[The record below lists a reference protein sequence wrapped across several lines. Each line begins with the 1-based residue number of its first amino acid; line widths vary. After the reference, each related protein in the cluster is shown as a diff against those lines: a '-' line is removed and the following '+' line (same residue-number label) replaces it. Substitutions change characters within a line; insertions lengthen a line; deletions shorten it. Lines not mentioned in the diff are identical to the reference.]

1 MDYSPWFRSPTTSYE
16 PPFAESSV
24 VWPPQDQKNLSQL
37 PNFAFSV
44 PLAKFHQ
51 CLSGTAEASNGVEE
65 EEEEKEEEEAD
76 RLLQDALISFPSVCD
91 LCPCGCLVVC

>member
-1 MDYSPWFRSPTTSYE
+1 MLSLVWTAVCCLT
-16 PPFAESSV
+16 V

-65 EEEEKEEEEAD
+65 EEEKEEEEKEEEAD
-76 RLLQDALISFPSVCD
+76 RLLQDALISFPSVRD
-91 LCPCGCLVVC
+91 L